1 MSVEVPHGGRIKHSR
16 RALLL
21 AFGGLV
27 AKLWTLQGTGSS
39 QVAVEAAD
47 RQRLRLVPIA
57 ADRGVIYDRAGRT
70 LVRNVPSFDA
80 AIVRSDLPEDDVTRR
95 QVLERTAALLGM
107 PLDSDDD
114 DVESISGLLD
124 KAQTLPI
131 LEPVV
136 LKKGIGEETAFL
148 IEQQQ
153 LALPGVVVQ
162 VEAHREY
169 LYGSLLGHVLG
180 YVGPV
185 PAEAVEEY
193 ERRGYSAS
201 DDVGQTGLEH
211 SYETVLRGS
220 KGEEQIE
227 VNAEGRKVRLVS
239 RPKVPEPG
247 LNLVLT
253 LDTELQKAAVAAL
266 EKGMA
271 RKESPAGVVVA
282 LDPRDGAIRALVS
295 LPGYDNN
302 LFSGGIAHEDLVK
315 LSEDPRFP
323 LVDRSISGVYP
334 PGSTF
339 KMVTASAALQEGVVD
354 RETQRTCTGVMY
366 VSSDDGSQRYPFY
379 CFNRGGHGTLNIVG
393 ALRHSCDIF
402 FYQVAGGFEDFVGLG
417 QKRLAS
423 YAHNF
428 GLGDL
433 TGIDLPGEL
442 AGLIPDPTWKRLTRQ
457 ELWLTG
463 DTYNCSIGQGD
474 ILVTPLQMAC
484 ATMAVANW
492 GTVYQPRLGDR
503 LLDGEGQE
511 VAQYLPR
518 VVRQVPVSTEH
529 IGIVREG
536 MREVVAV
543 GTARTLGVEGVD
555 VAGKTGTAEFFGPL
569 TPGGY
574 LPMHAWFV
582 CFAPYENPEI
592 VVVVII
598 EDSGEG
604 AYYAVPVAAEILN
617 AYFGLGSSAADAKA
631 ES

>member
-1 MSVEVPHGGRIKHSR
+1 MSLP
-16 RALLL
+16 
-21 AFGGLV
+21 
-27 AKLWTLQGTGSS
+27 
-39 QVAVEAAD
+39 
-47 RQRLRLVPIA
+47 
-57 ADRGVIYDRAGRT
+57 ADRGVIYDREGRI
-70 LVRNVPSFDA
+70 LVRNVPSFNVSILRA
-80 AIVRSDLPEDDVTRR
+80 DLPEDDVTRR
-95 QVLERTAALLGM
+95 QVLERIAALLDM
-107 PLDSDDD
+107 PLTSPDEDADS
-114 DVESISGLLD
+114 VTGRLESASR
-124 KAQTLPI
+124 LPL
-131 LEPVV
+131 LEPVI
-136 LKKGIGEETAFL
+136 LKRGVAEETAFL

-153 LALPGVVVQ
+153 LTLPGVTVQ
-162 VEAHREY
+162 VEARREY
-169 LYGSLLGHVLG
+169 LFGPLLGHLLG

-185 PAEAVEEY
+185 PAEAAEEY
-193 ERRGYSAS
+193 KRRGYSPN
-201 DDVGQTGLEH
+201 DTVGQTGLEH
-211 SYETVLRGS
+211 SYEAVLRGT
-220 KGEEQIE
+220 KGEERIE

-239 RPKVPEPG
+239 RPRDPEPG
-247 LNLVLT
+247 HNLVLT
-253 LDTELQKAAVAAL
+253 LDTELQRAAAEAL

-271 RKESPAGVVVA
+271 RKESPAGVAVA

-302 LFSGGIAHEDLVK
+302 LFSGGIKREDLIR

-323 LVDRSISGVYP
+323 LVDRSVSGVYP

-339 KMVTASAALQEGVVD
+339 KLVTAAAGLQEGVID
-354 RETQRTCTGVMY
+354 RETTRMCGGIMY

-379 CFNRGGHGTLNIVG
+379 CFNRGGHGSLNVVG

-402 FYQVAGGFEDFVGLG
+402 FYQIAGGYEDFAGLG

-423 YAHNF
+423 YAHSF
-428 GLGDL
+428 ALGDL

-442 AGLIPDPTWKRLTRQ
+442 TGLIPDPTWKRLNRQ

-463 DTYNCSIGQGD
+463 DTYNCAIGQGD

-503 LLDGEGQE
+503 LLDGDGRE
-511 VAQYLPR
+511 VARYLPR
-518 VVRQVPVSTEH
+518 VVRQVPVTAENL
-529 IGIVREG
+529 GIVREG
-536 MREVVAV
+536 MREVVSI
-543 GTARTLGVEGVD
+543 GTARTLGVQGVE

-569 TPGGY
+569 TPGGF

-604 AYYAVPVAAEILN
+604 AYYAVPVAADILN
-617 AYFGLGSSAADAKA
+617 AYFGQGTNEDSAQAGP
-631 ES
+631 

>member
-1 MSVEVPHGGRIKHSR
+1 VAAEVPHGGRIKLSR
-16 RALLL
+16 RVLLL
-21 AFGGLV
+21 SFGGLV
-27 AKLWTLQGTGSS
+27 ARLWTLQGTSS
-39 QVAVEAAD
+39 SRVAVEAAD
-47 RQRLRLVPIA
+47 RQRLRVLSVS
-57 ADRGVIYDRAGRT
+57 ADRGVIYDQAGRI
-70 LVRNVPSFDA
+70 LVRNVPAFNA
-80 AIVRSDLPEDDVTRR
+80 AIVRTDLPDDDVPRR
-95 QVLERTAALLGM
+95 QVLERVATLLDM
-107 PLDSDDD
+107 PMDSDDD
-114 DVESISGLLD
+114 DVESVNGLLS
-124 KAQTLPI
+124 KAEVLPL

-136 LKKGIGEETAFL
+136 LKRGIGEETAFL

-153 LALPGVVVQ
+153 LTLPGVVVQ
-162 VEAHREY
+162 VEGRREY
-169 LYGSLLGHVLG
+169 LFGSLLGHLLG

-193 ERRGYSAS
+193 RRRGYSPN
-201 DDVGQTGLEH
+201 DTVGQTGLEH
-211 SYETVLRGS
+211 SYESVLRGN
-220 KGEEQIE
+220 KGEERIE

-239 RPKVPEPG
+239 RPKDPEPG

-253 LDTELQKAAVAAL
+253 LDTELQKVAAEAL

-282 LDPRDGAIRALVS
+282 LDPRDGAIRAMVS

-302 LFSGGIAHEDLVK
+302 LFSGGIKHEDLVR

-323 LVDRSISGVYP
+323 LVDRSVSGVYP

-339 KMVTASAALQEGVVD
+339 KMVTASAALQEGVID
-354 RETQRTCTGVMY
+354 RETQRSCGGIMY

-379 CFNRGGHGTLNIVG
+379 CFNRAGHGSLNVVG
-393 ALRHSCDIF
+393 AIRHSCDIF
-402 FYQVAGGFEDFVGLG
+402 FYQVAGGFEDFRGLG

-423 YAHNF
+423 YAHSF
-428 GLGDL
+428 SMGDL
-433 TGIDLPGEL
+433 TGVDLPGEL

-463 DTYNCSIGQGD
+463 DTYNCAIGQGD
-474 ILVTPLQMAC
+474 ILVTPLQLAC
-484 ATMAVANW
+484 ATMAVANR

-503 LLDGEGQE
+503 LLDGEGRE
-511 VAQYLPR
+511 VAQYRPR
-518 VVRQVPVSTEH
+518 IVRQVPVSTEH
-529 IGIVREG
+529 LEIVREG
-536 MREVVAV
+536 MREVVSI
-543 GTARTLGVEGVD
+543 GTARTLGVKGVD

-592 VVVVII
+592 AVVVLI

-617 AYFGLGSSAADAKA
+617 AYFGLGSAGAAEAG
-631 ES
+631 S